1 MRFFCIERKH
11 GKNHSHKKR
20 KDGLEAWAVYIEITL
35 ISWNLL
41 NGPKHWGSIL
51 KNMGS
56 SQGDQ
61 LHEGA
66 FHAIMGKI
74 EAGLLQIAKKWNW
87 KWIFMYQGY
96 FFRKIP
102 AINGSFAPKYAHL
115 ASKVWARCKDFPTKI
130 LKRDTRRNS
139 S

>member
-1 MRFFCIERKH
+1 MRPLYWTFFLEFSFIQTIDWIFKQH
-11 GKNHSHKKR
+11 AILLYKKKTWKNHSHKKR
-20 KDGLEAWAVYIEITL
+20 RDGLEAWAVYIEIPL

-41 NGPKHWGSIL
+41 NGPKHRGSIL
-51 KNMGS
+51 KNMAS

-102 AINGSFAPKYAHL
+102 AANASFTPK
-115 ASKVWARCKDFPTKI
+115 
-130 LKRDTRRNS
+130 
-139 S
+139 